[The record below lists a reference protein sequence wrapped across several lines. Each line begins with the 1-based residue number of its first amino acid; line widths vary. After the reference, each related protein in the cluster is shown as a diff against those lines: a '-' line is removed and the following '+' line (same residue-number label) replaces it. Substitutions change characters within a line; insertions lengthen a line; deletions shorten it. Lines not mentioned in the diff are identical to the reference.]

1 MLEAL
6 EASSSSAAPS
16 ARKGPV
22 EVAIDGVVATV
33 WLDRPHA
40 HNTIDL
46 ETSEALKAAAFDLE
60 VNPAVRV
67 VVLRGRGR
75 QFSAGGDMGMFKG
88 HADTIGR
95 YIKDVIGSFHEAL
108 VALRR
113 MPKATVAAVHGAC
126 AGGGLSLALA
136 CDFVIADERT
146 KFAVAYRKIGAAT
159 DGGMTHLLSR
169 LVGQRRAVELL
180 LLSDGFTAAQA
191 LEWGLVNRVVPEG
204 PLEDE
209 LARMTAELAA
219 NASVAVGALKGLVY
233 GAPHASF
240 EEQLSRELA
249 AFARCA
255 DTADFKE
262 GIAAFAE
269 RRSPR
274 FQGR

>member
-1 MLEAL
+1 MLEAV
-6 EASSSSAAPS
+6 EASTQSPAP
-16 ARKGPV
+16 KDDDPV
-22 EVAIDGVVATV
+22 AVTIDGAVATV
-33 WLDRPHA
+33 WLNRPHA

-46 ETSEALKAAAFDLE
+46 RTSRALKAAAFDLE
-60 VNPAVRV
+60 ADPQIRV

-75 QFSAGGDMGMFKG
+75 QFSAGGDMSMFQG

-95 YIKDVIGSFHEAL
+95 YIKDVIGDFHEAL
-108 VALRR
+108 VTLRR
-113 MPKATVAAVHGAC
+113 MPKATVAVVHGAC
-126 AGGGLSLALA
+126 AGGGLSLSLA
-136 CDFVIADERT
+136 CDFVLAEERT

-191 LEWGLVNRVVPEG
+191 LEWGLVNRVVPEQG
-204 PLEDE
+204 LEDE
-209 LARMTAELAA
+209 LARISEALAA
-219 NASVAVGALKGLVY
+219 NAPTSVGALKGLVY

-249 AFARCA
+249 AFSRCA
-255 DTADFKE
+255 DTADFRE
-262 GIAAFAE
+262 GVAAFSE
-269 RRSPR
+269 RRAPR